1 MLSIL
6 IQIVVGAKRHQR
18 IAWTKIEQ
26 KNIKPNWV
34 INPQPVNFSTLIACH
49 NCIINS
55 LWPSEAIQQQRS
67 GPTLVQV
74 MACYLTPP
82 SHYLNQCWLII
93 SEIQWHSYYG
103 NLQAMPQPS
112 ITKICLKITSL
123 KFHSNFPGANDFNIR
138 HSPQHVAWIQSSKIL
153 KAYCHVNL
161 PLDRL
166 MAWNF

>member
-1 MLSIL
+1 MQMPPPHARYIHDIYTFLVVDFFFTLDWKCCWVIFRLHL
-6 IQIVVGAKRHQR
+6 IDFVNIDSNSCWCKKASENRLNQD
-18 IAWTKIEQ
+18 WT

-74 MACYLTPP
+74 MACYLTSP

-103 NLQAMPQPS
+103 NF
-112 ITKICLKITSL
+112 TSDASTIN
-123 KFHSNFPGANDFNIR
+123 H
-138 HSPQHVAWIQSSKIL
+138 
-153 KAYCHVNL
+153 
-161 PLDRL
+161 
-166 MAWNF
+166 